1 MTLQLKSVYA
11 WHVHVENKAPRILQT
26 TEKQEFLPRSENLD
40 RKAHRSD
47 QSVCSPADRSIIVYK
62 RKYSSHGQFAP
73 LFGAKVAPSAT
84 ANPLSVR
91 TDGLYEGLAGCGKTR
106 EFVSGHA
113 FRHAVTAVKSMAPS
127 GAVDRKPSFSA
138 TC

>member
-91 TDGLYEGLAGCGKTR
+91 TDGLYVRKEGLYEGLAGCLGR
-106 EFVSGHA
+106 DSHSLGHPHQVS
-113 FRHAVTAVKSMAPS
+113 
-127 GAVDRKPSFSA
+127 
-138 TC
+138 